1 MMTAYIGKEFN
12 CICDVCKNNF
22 YKPPSK
28 IARSKTHTCS
38 IKCRSEASKT
48 KVFINCKQC
57 NKEFFKTPAE
67 IKKSNNN
74 NFCSRSCSAS
84 FNNKGVR
91 RNGNDPSNCL
101 NCGEKLKE
109 SVRKFCS
116 NKCQGEHQRQE
127 KINSIAQGNI
137 ENHRQMKKYLIATL
151 GNICSV
157 CNLNEWCGSPMPLVM
172 DHIDGNSENNHLSN
186 LRLVCGNC
194 DMLLPTYKSK
204 NKGNGRAY
212 RRERYANGKSY

>member
-1 MMTAYIGKEFN
+1 
-12 CICDVCKNNF
+12 
-22 YKPPSK
+22 
-28 IARSKTHTCS
+28 
-38 IKCRSEASKT
+38 
-48 KVFINCKQC
+48 
-57 NKEFFKTPAE
+57 
-67 IKKSNNN
+67 
-74 NFCSRSCSAS
+74 
-84 FNNKGVR
+84 
-91 RNGNDPSNCL
+91 
-101 NCGEKLKE
+101 
-109 SVRKFCS
+109 
-116 NKCQGEHQRQE
+116 
-127 KINSIAQGNI
+127 
-137 ENHRQMKKYLIATL
+137 MKKYLIATL